1 MTRRGSLGFGE
12 ASMKPRR
19 SRSANQAAER
29 VLVLDNR
36 DSFVFNLVD
45 EFRSRGASVRTLRSD
60 LTLAAWTE
68 ALDAY
73 APHLVVLSPGPG
85 RPERAGM
92 MVEWLRTSPLVP
104 VLGICL
110 GHQALALA
118 AGGEIRRA
126 PRPVH
131 GQKDLITFLG
141 EDPLFEGLGDS
152 FPAARY
158 HSLVVSTVPV
168 TMNVIATVVDCGE
181 TLVMGLRHKSLCQV
195 GLQFHPE
202 SILTPGGRTLLW
214 RFLDEAKRHGET
226 S

>member
-1 MTRRGSLGFGE
+1 MTRLRPSGFGE
-12 ASMKPRR
+12 VNP
-19 SRSANQAAER
+19 AAER

-45 EFRSRGASVRTLRSD
+45 EFRTRGASVRTLRSD
-60 LTLAAWTE
+60 LSLDAWRA
-68 ALDAY
+68 ALDAF

-85 RPERAGM
+85 RPEEAGV
-92 MVEWLRTSPLVP
+92 MVEWLRTSPPVP

-118 AGGEIRRA
+118 AGGEVRRA

-131 GQKDLITFLG
+131 GRKDRVTLL
-141 EDPLFEGLGDS
+141 EDEPIFEGLGGS
-152 FPAARY
+152 LPAARY
-158 HSLVVSTVPV
+158 HSLVVSTVPK
-168 TMNVIATVVDCGE
+168 TMKVVATLEDRGQ
-181 TLVMGLRHKSLCQV
+181 TLVMGLRHRSLCQV

>member
-1 MTRRGSLGFGE
+1 MTRRRPSGFGE
-12 ASMKPRR
+12 VSTKPWR
-19 SRSANQAAER
+19 SRSTNHAAER

-45 EFRSRGASVRTLRSD
+45 EFRARGASVRTLRSD
-60 LTLAAWTE
+60 LSLDAWTA
-68 ALDAY
+68 ALDAFT
-73 APHLVVLSPGPG
+73 PHLVVLSPGPG
-85 RPERAGM
+85 RPEEAGV
-92 MVEWLRTSPLVP
+92 MVEWLRTSPSVP

-118 AGGEIRRA
+118 AGGEVRRA

-131 GQKDLITFLG
+131 GRKDRVTVS
-141 EDPLFEGLGDS
+141 EDEPIFEGLGGS
-152 FPAARY
+152 LPAARY
-158 HSLVVSTVPV
+158 HSLVVSTVPK
-168 TMNVIATVVDCGE
+168 TMKVVATVEDRGE
-181 TLVMGLRHKSLCQV
+181 TLVMGLRHRSLCQL

-226 S
+226 